1 MRRGRLLRW
10 IREAITSDEKRREVL
25 FLILNIALALTSLI
39 MSVVNVFTRE
49 YILLT
54 ATLLFGVACLLNLLI
69 LRFARRAPTGVY
81 IVFGGENA

>member
-49 YILLT
+49 
-54 ATLLFGVACLLNLLI
+54 
-69 LRFARRAPTGVY
+69 
-81 IVFGGENA
+81 